1 MKSQVYTEKEYKQ
14 LEKESES
21 RFSDHEYC
29 LMGWDEKRQ
38 AYTVVYNVV
47 GVLYIAQSV
56 QAMQEGNE
64 LPTAVQLVQPQAALD
79 EIAELEKKYRETI
92 ERENK

>member
-29 LMGWDEKRQ
+29 LMGWDGMRKDRRTQ
-38 AYTVVYNVV
+38 
-47 GVLYIAQSV
+47 LYIMLS
-56 QAMQEGNE
+56 ECY
-64 LPTAVQLVQPQAALD
+64 
-79 EIAELEKKYRETI
+79 I
-92 ERENK
+92 

>member
-14 LEKESES
+14 LGKESES
-21 RFSDHEYC
+21 MFSDHEYC

-47 GVLYIAQSV
+47 GVLYIVRRGRICSV
-56 QAMQEGNE
+56 PKRYYFDNLEN
-64 LPTAVQLVQPQAALD
+64 AACHYNRLC
-79 EIAELEKKYRETI
+79 KYRPLFVA
-92 ERENK
+92 

>member
-1 MKSQVYTEKEYKQ
+1 MESQAYTEKEYRQ

-21 RFSDHEYC
+21 RFSDHEYR

-47 GVLYIAQSV
+47 GVLYTVRRGRICGV
-56 QAMQEGNE
+56 PKRYCLDNLEN
-64 LPTAVQLVQPQAALD
+64 AARHYNRLC
-79 EIAELEKKYRETI
+79 KYRPLFVA
-92 ERENK
+92 

>member
-38 AYTVVYNVV
+38 VYTVVYNVA
-47 GVLYIAQSV
+47 GANYTCRNGHIYSV
-56 QAMQEGNE
+56 PKRYYFDNLED
-64 LPTAVQLVQPQAALD
+64 AARNYNRLC
-79 EIAELEKKYRETI
+79 KYRPLFVA
-92 ERENK
+92 

>member
-21 RFSDHEYC
+21 RFSEYC

-47 GVLYIAQSV
+47 GVLYIVRRGRICSV
-56 QAMQEGNE
+56 PKRYYFHNLEN
-64 LPTAVQLVQPQAALD
+64 AACHYNRLC
-79 EIAELEKKYRETI
+79 KYRPLFVA
-92 ERENK
+92 